1 MTEAWQPTVPCL
13 MGDHELDVRP
23 LRKPDK
29 HPFIFGAYAAVPVG
43 ESLIL
48 VNDHDPRH
56 LYDEFEVE
64 YPGGFACQYL
74 STEPKDEAIT
84 AYLRKL
90 AERTAAPGGGAT
102 AALNLAQAAALV
114 ARCPPVSVTARST
127 HRTPG
132 RSTRPSPRRTG

>member
-1 MTEAWQPTVPCL
+1 
-13 MGDHELDVRP
+13 
-23 LRKPDK
+23 
-29 HPFIFGAYAAVPVG
+29 
-43 ESLIL
+43 LIL

-64 YPGGFACQYL
+64 YPGGFAWQYL

-114 ARCPPVSVTARST
+114 AMSARFCDARST

-132 RSTRPSPRRTG
+132 RSTRPSPRRTD